1 MAHQRLL
8 KAIEGLKSECQGN
21 PTPSDGRTSIS
32 NHFDLTLQNA
42 RKLKRSSRGNESS
55 VDLRVTETF
64 MDDVQDEFGDW
75 DMGVYHKPIV
85 VTNTS
90 AVEVSCANIVSML

>member
-1 MAHQRLL
+1 MAHRRLV

-21 PTPSDGRTSIS
+21 PSPSDIRTSIS

-55 VDLRVTETF
+55 VDIRVTETF
-64 MDDVQDEFGDW
+64 MDNVPDEFGDW
-75 DMGVYHKPIV
+75 DLGIYHKPVV
-85 VTNTS
+85 VTNTN
-90 AVEVSCANIVSML
+90 AVEVNCANIGSML